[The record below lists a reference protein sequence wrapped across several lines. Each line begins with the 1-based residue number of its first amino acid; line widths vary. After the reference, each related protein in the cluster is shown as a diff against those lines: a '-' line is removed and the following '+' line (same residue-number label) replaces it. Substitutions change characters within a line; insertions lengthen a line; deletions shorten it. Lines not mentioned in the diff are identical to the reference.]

1 MLGIADAHLYIF
13 GSLMVDNTVVYAA
26 TTSAKKNLSKVVL
39 NTAAPPVLCT
49 LQGRHQS
56 EFPDKDRIAG
66 TVTLGI
72 YVYKNPTRS
81 LQSRALKSIM

>member
-39 NTAAPPVLCT
+39 NSAPVLCA

-72 YVYKNPTRS
+72 YVYKKPTWS
-81 LQSRALKSIM
+81 LQSWALRSIM